1 MSAIA
6 ATKSGMRNRLEG
18 LTLTGLF
25 KGVPTFA
32 GAAMLLRL
40 AGSSH
45 IVSDAGGAPLFVAM
59 ATLFFAILTCR
70 LGPKFPRF
78 FRHSYEP
85 LFMDAGLSLSEK
97 VRAWR
102 NRPETSQQL
111 LVNVLLLS
119 VLAVAV
125 VSLG

>member
-6 ATKSGMRNRLEG
+6 ASKSGMRNQLEG

-32 GAAMLLRL
+32 GAVMLLRL

-45 IVSDAGGAPLFVAM
+45 IVSDAGGAVLFVAM
-59 ATLFFAILTCR
+59 ATLFFAIFTCW

-78 FRHSYEP
+78 FRSSYEP
-85 LFMDAGLSLSEK
+85 LFLDAGLSFPAK
-97 VRAWR
+97 VQAWR
-102 NRPETSQQL
+102 AKPETSQQL
-111 LVNVLLLS
+111 LVHVLLLS

-125 VSLG
+125 VSMA